1 MVSNRGRFD
10 GADRAISPVIG
21 KSMEAT
27 LAVLYI
33 GLVTTALYGGAVPD
47 YRAEAGGEV
56 AERTL
61 ADAATD
67 IEAAVPPEA
76 TDATATRDV
85 ELPATIA
92 GEAYRI
98 RADDAGDRLTL
109 DHPNPEI
116 SGSVPLVLPERVV
129 TVSGTWQSGEDAR
142 IVVRTVEGGLE
153 VRLA

>member
-1 MVSNRGRFD
+1 MRDGDRF
-10 GADRAISPVIG
+10 GAADRAVTPVVG

-47 YRAEAGGEV
+47 YRAEAGAEV

-67 IEAAVPPEA
+67 IEAAVPPETTAA
-76 TDATATRDV
+76 TVSRDV

-92 GEAYRI
+92 GSAYRI
-98 RADDAGDRLTL
+98 RTAGDGDRLVL
-109 DHPNPEI
+109 DHPTPEI
-116 SGSVPLVLPERVV
+116 GGSVPLLLPERVV
-129 TVSGTWQSGEDAR
+129 AVSGTWESGEDAR
-142 IVVRTVEGGLE
+142 LVVTATDGGLE
-153 VRLA
+153 VRLE